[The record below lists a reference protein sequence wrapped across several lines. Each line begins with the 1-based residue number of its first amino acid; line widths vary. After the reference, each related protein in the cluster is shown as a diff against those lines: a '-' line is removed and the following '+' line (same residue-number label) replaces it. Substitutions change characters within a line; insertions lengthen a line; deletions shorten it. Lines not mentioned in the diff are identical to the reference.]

1 MAFYEYFH
9 PYTEKE
15 IFMGLNIQFP
25 MAKAGIENKKFYRL
39 AQKTNKLCT
48 RNTSRDNER
57 ELFFVYFESI
67 PVVMLILKDWSKQFF
82 HLSIHAE
89 SLDRYLTK
97 GAIHE
102 MQKKV
107 FPRHY

>member
-67 PVVMLILKDWSKQFF
+67 PVVMLI
-82 HLSIHAE
+82 
-89 SLDRYLTK
+89 
-97 GAIHE
+97 
-102 MQKKV
+102 
-107 FPRHY
+107 